1 MYFINTGVFY
11 IKSEHIY
18 TKSGHIYTKSGH
30 IYIKSGHIY
39 KMIQGILFLVP
50 EFFFIL
56 LFPVLLDC
64 VKIVSKGMSGGVR

>member
-1 MYFINTGVFY
+1 
-11 IKSEHIY
+11 
-18 TKSGHIYTKSGH
+18 
-30 IYIKSGHIY
+30 
-39 KMIQGILFLVP
+39 MIQGILFLVP